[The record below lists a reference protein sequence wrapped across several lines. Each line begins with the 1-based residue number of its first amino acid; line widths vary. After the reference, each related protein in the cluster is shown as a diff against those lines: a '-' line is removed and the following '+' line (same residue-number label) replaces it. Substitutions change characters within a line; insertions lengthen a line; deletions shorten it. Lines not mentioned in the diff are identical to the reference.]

1 MPRRRKTGAAGTQS
15 PPATPEPNQAAYAR
29 LVAEADRVGWPIT
42 DRDSLDCD
50 DYHRL
55 HGKDGV
61 PVPRRFGWNLQET
74 GTQLFAADDLLAF
87 LVLTLH
93 VGMFGITGKGNY
105 YIDDGSTLRQCTMA
119 EMLTWL
125 AQQVDLRRYAEGV
138 AVAAEEL
145 RRVTPPADSQD
156 RVRWQI
162 FRAAAQQW
170 RVAKDQFDYALDI
183 VEHYGN
189 HR

>member
-1 MPRRRKTGAAGTQS
+1 MPLRPEAGANRRPW
-15 PPATPEPNQAAYAR
+15 PPAMPEPNQAAYTR

-42 DRDSLDCD
+42 DRDSLDRD

-55 HGKDGV
+55 HGTYGV
-61 PVPRRFGWNLQET
+61 PIPQRFGWNLQET
-74 GTQLFAADDLLAF
+74 GTQLFAADDLLVF
-87 LVLTLH
+87 LVLSLH

-105 YIDDGSTLRQCTMA
+105 YIDDGRTLRQCTMA

-125 AQQVDLRRYAEGV
+125 AQQVDLRRHAEAV

-145 RRVTPPADSQD
+145 RRATPPPDTQD
-156 RVRWQI
+156 RVWWQS

-170 RVAKDQFDYALDI
+170 RGTKEQFDYALDI
-183 VEHYGN
+183 VELCGN